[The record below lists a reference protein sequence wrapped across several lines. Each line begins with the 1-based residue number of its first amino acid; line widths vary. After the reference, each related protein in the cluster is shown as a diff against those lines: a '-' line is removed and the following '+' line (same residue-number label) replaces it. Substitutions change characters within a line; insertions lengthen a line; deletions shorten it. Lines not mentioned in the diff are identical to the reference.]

1 MLLVK
6 QKHKI
11 LVPKYVISNT
21 IIEYDNQQKISA
33 IDFTSTQEIVEDV
46 QICSTYRVGIV
57 KKQVLVDH
65 MPYAKA
71 LIY

>member
-1 MLLVK
+1 M
-6 QKHKI
+6 
-11 LVPKYVISNT
+11 SNT
-21 IIEYDNQQKISA
+21 IIEYDNQQKISS
-33 IDFTSTQEIVEDV
+33 IDFTSSQKIVDDV
-46 QICSTYRVGIV
+46 QICSTYRLGIV